1 MAKTR
6 RKSNKGGA
14 SSDSER
20 QSVSDSRDSKYKKTS
35 TEATTATVTRKRNI
49 RKKALERMRRP
60 WQLFHVSAL
69 EYDDD
74 GIYDGE
80 VYDGEVYVEG
90 DCEGT
95 CPHGFGRIRWPNGE
109 QYVGEWKHGERH
121 GRGVHRWPDDVQIY
135 EGEFKDDFLHG
146 RGKMRWSDGRI
157 YEGEWKKG
165 GMQCGTMKWPN
176 GDFYE
181 GEWNDDGEMKCGKL
195 VTNYGLKTFEGTF
208 DCDKP
213 AVGTTTHNPV
223 AHSDA
228 AISDAAISDAAT
240 TATTGDIT
248 TASTD
253 KNS

>member
-1 MAKTR
+1 LGWAPTR
-6 RKSNKGGA
+6 
-14 SSDSER
+14 
-20 QSVSDSRDSKYKKTS
+20 
-35 TEATTATVTRKRNI
+35 TV
-49 RKKALERMRRP
+49 
-60 WQLFHVSAL
+60 
-69 EYDDD
+69 
-74 GIYDGE
+74 E
-80 VYDGEVYVEG
+80 VA
-90 DCEGT
+90 
-95 CPHGFGRIRWPNGE
+95 
-109 QYVGEWKHGERH
+109 
-121 GRGVHRWPDDVQIY
+121 DDVQIY

-157 YEGEWKKG
+157 YEGEWKKS

-181 GEWNDDGEMKCGKL
+181 GEWNDDGGMKCGKL

-228 AISDAAISDAAT
+228 AISDAAISDAAISDAAT